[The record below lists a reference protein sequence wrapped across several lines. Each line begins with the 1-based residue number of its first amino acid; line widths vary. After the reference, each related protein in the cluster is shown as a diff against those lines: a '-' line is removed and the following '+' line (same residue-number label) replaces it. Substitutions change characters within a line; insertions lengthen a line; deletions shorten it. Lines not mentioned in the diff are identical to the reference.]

1 MAHGLPRGARPES
14 LANRVVKR
22 FRSDRIKRRILF
34 PRLRFC
40 YCLFLLLDPG
50 NVKFPDIPLPVLER
64 KLTFYL
70 IASLRADVEK
80 RGGENFAV
88 EENEGR

>member
-1 MAHGLPRGARPES
+1 MRGPNPWRIGWLNGFEAIELSAEFCS
-14 LANRVVKR
+14 LVYDFVSVC
-22 FRSDRIKRRILF
+22 F
-34 PRLRFC
+34 FC
-40 YCLFLLLDPG
+40 PIQETLNFQISPS
-50 NVKFPDIPLPVLER
+50 PSVLER

>member
-1 MAHGLPRGARPES
+1 M
-14 LANRVVKR
+14 VKR

-80 RGGENFAV
+80 REGENFAV